1 MAMNYNNLYTF
12 YEELKKL
19 NISKFQWMIEIKM
32 LIDII

>member
-12 YEELKKL
+12 YEELEKL
-19 NISKFQWMIEIKM
+19 NFSKFQWMIEIKM